1 MIPTKYTCPI
11 SNFIMLNP
19 VIAEDNH
26 VYDRKYIETWLK
38 NNNTSPLTREK
49 LNINNLIY
57 NKELCNE
64 IFDFILNIV
73 KNPNEKNIELVNRLI
88 FELENRKDELY
99 NIDITDILKYKR
111 DIMLHKIN
119 SDKHNENEKIFNK
132 LFNGSFVLC
141 HKNNIIFMLELNQD
155 KIYNINHFSTM
166 YNTLP
171 DNISGKLILWNM
183 KILLPEYNKISNK
196 DSDSDSDSE
205 YDDIFEKR
213 ELISEYVYSN
223 KSDVITIIENIKNN
237 EYKYYNI

>member
-1 MIPTKYTCPI
+1 MIPDKFICPI

-19 VIAEDNH
+19 VIAGDNH
-26 VYDRKYIETWLK
+26 IYDRKSIETWLNK
-38 NNNTSPLTREK
+38 NNTSPLTREK
-49 LNINNLIY
+49 LDINNLTY

-73 KNPNEKNIELVNRLI
+73 KNDNENIELVNKLI

-111 DIMLHKIN
+111 NIMLYKIN
-119 SDKHNENEKIFNK
+119 SEKHNENEKIFNK
-132 LFNGSFVLC
+132 LFNDSFIVC
-141 HKNNIIFMLELNQD
+141 YRDNIIYMIELNQEQNYD
-155 KIYNINHFSTM
+155 IDISCNTF

-171 DNISGKLILWNM
+171 NNISGKLILWSM
-183 KILLPEYNKISNK
+183 KILLSEYIKLVNVN
-196 DSDSDSDSE
+196 SDSESDSE

-213 ELISEYVYSN
+213 ELISEYIYSN
-223 KSDVITIIENIKNN
+223 KSDVITIIESIKKN